1 MSQAVAQSILER
13 PRGTVRLSA
22 RADGVDIY
30 VREDAAN
37 FSKYPSPCPGD
48 LRLAKW
54 TIGGASV
61 VCLLVSMARKPLFTF
76 QSWINVMNSRDN
88 QVLGALATNGSIMV
102 HILSRDSER
111 AIRLP
116 NVVHRD
122 AAAVVGALRNEAGSW
137 TVEQFDAACRQ
148 LDMQYPTAYA
158 MYREL
163 AR

>member
-13 PRGTVRLSA
+13 PRGTVRLSP

-30 VREDAAN
+30 VREDVVN
-37 FSKYPSPCPGD
+37 LSKYPNPCPGD

-61 VCLLVSMARKPLFTF
+61 VCLLVCMARKPLFTF
-76 QSWINVMNSRDN
+76 QAWVNVMNSREN
-88 QVLGALATNGSIMV
+88 QVLEALATNGGVML
-102 HILSRDSER
+102 HLLSRDSER
-111 AIRLP
+111 AIRLH
-116 NVVHRD
+116 NVIHRD
-122 AAAVVGALRNEAGSW
+122 AAAIVGAPRSEPGGW
-137 TVEQFDAACRQ
+137 TVDQFDAACRQ